1 MSEVSRIA
9 RVLAKP
15 RGVVFSHPVRWA
27 RPAVPS
33 RAICIMRVLLA
44 DDHALFRDG
53 LRSLLEARG
62 VEVLGE
68 ARNGREAIDQTRRL
82 GPDVVLMDL
91 DMPELDGLA
100 ATRLISA
107 EQPDVKVVILTASEE
122 DAHLFEAIKSGA
134 QGYLFKNL
142 ASDEL
147 FRLLDGVARGEP
159 ALTPALARKLLG
171 EFARP
176 PAAPV
181 PQAVEGLAALTERE
195 REVLDLLVQ
204 GITSNRELA
213 ERLVISENTVK
224 YHFRNILDK
233 LHVQNRAQVVG
244 FAVRH
249 GMVEPRE

>member
-1 MSEVSRIA
+1 
-9 RVLAKP
+9 
-15 RGVVFSHPVRWA
+15 
-27 RPAVPS
+27 
-33 RAICIMRVLLA
+33 MRVLIA

-62 VEVLGE
+62 VDVIGE
-68 ARNGREAIDQTRRL
+68 ARNGREAVDQTRRL
-82 GPDVVLMDL
+82 NPDVVLMDL
-91 DMPELDGLA
+91 DMPEMDGLA
-100 ATRLISA
+100 ATRLMSA

-122 DAHLFEAIKSGA
+122 DTHLFEAIKSGA

-142 ASDEL
+142 GSDEL
-147 FRLLDGVARGEP
+147 FRLLEGVARGEP

-176 PAAPV
+176 APV
-181 PQAVEGLAALTERE
+181 ATARSEDFEALTERE

-213 ERLVISENTVK
+213 ERLVITENTVK

-233 LHVQNRAQVVG
+233 LHVQNRAQVVA
-244 FAVRH
+244 FAMRH
-249 GMVEPRE
+249 GMGEPQN